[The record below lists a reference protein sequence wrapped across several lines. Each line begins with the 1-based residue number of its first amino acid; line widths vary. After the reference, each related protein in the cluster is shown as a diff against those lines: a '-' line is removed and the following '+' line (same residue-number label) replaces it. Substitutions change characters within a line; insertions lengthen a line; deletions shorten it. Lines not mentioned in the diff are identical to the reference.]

1 MTIRHYAYAAG
12 IATSLVLFAACGD
25 DVTEVTNVSENASLD
40 QVKKFKE
47 LPKCEEDIEGTLV
60 YVKDSAKVFGCT
72 SDGWVRFN
80 GLDGADGKNGSTG
93 KDGLSCTAKQNK
105 KKTGYDIVC
114 DGKTVATIEN
124 GSDGKKG
131 SDGDDGVS
139 CTAKQNKKKTGI
151 DVTCGDK
158 TVTIPDGIDGA
169 EGVGCTF
176 EEGENGSVK
185 VTCGEGDD
193 ANSLTLYKAVCG
205 ANSFDPESQFC
216 FKDSENGGFFVGN
229 RCKYRSQAR
238 VRPEGEEDEPEDF
251 SDEVYDP
258 RYLFCDGNDTLRNKC
273 KVAQGERD
281 SVWLDYDYENE
292 YCDLYTF
299 KIRALAY
306 CVKGDKKSPKYQP
319 EYQYCYK
326 TKQAKGIQVALMPKC
341 GSDNRYFNPR
351 TDYCTLKSSGKGE
364 LHDMK
369 VCTKSGKVKDSLDID
384 VRYTGE
390 DDYQGRGSICDT
402 RDYQVYKY
410 TTIGDVVWMAQN
422 LNYTD
427 SLMNRRTA
435 KSDLRLDSTSFCY
448 DNDPANCTKYG
459 RLYTWAAAIDSI
471 RLNSGKNPVVCGYG
485 AEDCDLP
492 DDAKGICPDGWR
504 LPSFSEAGMLNE
516 HSGHYMVNDLNSYL
530 TGTKAEDLEWDWNVL
545 DGYLGTNENGF
556 AALPSGEAVF
566 DENEGETLI
575 WSYGGVREQMS
586 FWTMTELDHSVAYVW
601 MIFADYTSPIV
612 GPVNKYTAVSV
623 RCVRDDAE

>member
-1 MTIRHYAYAAG
+1 MG
-12 IATSLVLFAACGD
+12 DSLW
-25 DVTEVTNVSENASLD
+25 VTVV
-40 QVKKFKE
+40 
-47 LPKCEEDIEGTLV
+47 
-60 YVKDSAKVFGCT
+60 
-72 SDGWVRFN
+72 
-80 GLDGADGKNGSTG
+80 STG
-93 KDGLSCTAKQNK
+93 VRRGFGPKD
-105 KKTGYDIVC
+105 
-114 DGKTVATIEN
+114 
-124 GSDGKKG
+124 
-131 SDGDDGVS
+131 
-139 CTAKQNKKKTGI
+139 
-151 DVTCGDK
+151 
-158 TVTIPDGIDGA
+158 
-169 EGVGCTF
+169 
-176 EEGENGSVK
+176 
-185 VTCGEGDD
+185 
-193 ANSLTLYKAVCG
+193 
-205 ANSFDPESQFC
+205 
-216 FKDSENGGFFVGN
+216 
-229 RCKYRSQAR
+229 
-238 VRPEGEEDEPEDF
+238 EDEPEDF

-273 KVAQGERD
+273 EVAQGERD
-281 SVWLDYDYENE
+281 TVWLDYDYENE
-292 YCDLYTF
+292 YCDSYTF
-299 KIRALAY
+299 KIRALAS
-306 CVKGDKKSPKYQP
+306 CVKGDKKSPKYMP

-459 RLYTWAAAIDSI
+459 RLYTWAAAIDSVG
-471 RLNSGKNPVVCGYG
+471 LNSGKNPVVCGYG

-601 MIFADYTSPIV
+601 IIYADYPSPIV